1 MKGST
6 AKWSVLGIV
15 TALTVTACAQGSG
28 GGGADAT
35 FDKDAEIGAGEVS
48 IMGFSSGDE
57 IASTRF
63 DLAKAAVAP
72 ATVKNSEGELDMQ
85 AFLSANAAG
94 NAPDIVYLKRD
105 QIGDLA
111 NLGAIMPLTQC
122 VAGEEIAIDDF
133 EQAALGQVTFD
144 DTVYG
149 IPEFNQVQLT
159 MANTDL
165 LAAAGLTT
173 DDVNGSD
180 WSRIEAAA
188 TAMNVVDG
196 TTLQT
201 IGYDPKIP
209 EFFPL
214 WVKSAGGDLIS
225 EDGRTAQIDTPE
237 SLAALELGV
246 GILENEGGWGKV
258 KALRDSADFFGKGNQ
273 FATGELGAM
282 NMEQWYV
289 NVLNDVTPEIP
300 LAVVPFVSQET
311 GDPISMATGSA
322 WAVPSKSGNPEA
334 ACRFIK
340 VMTETDSW
348 YAAAKARFD
357 ARTAE
362 GKPFTGLLT
371 GNDVADDRIRED
383 FVKPS
388 GDAKWDAAVEAT
400 YEANDHLFYSPAN
413 PADVAFKKAW
423 QGAVNRA
430 IGGEQ
435 EPAAALAQ
443 AQKEAQEAL
452 DAAWAKREG

>member
-6 AKWSVLGIV
+6 TRWSVLGIV
-15 TALTVTACAQGSG
+15 TALTVSACAQGSG
-28 GGGADAT
+28 GATDAT
-35 FDKDAEIGAGEVS
+35 FDKDAAITAKEMS

-57 IASTRF
+57 IASTRAE
-63 DLAKAAVAP
+63 LAQAAIAP
-72 ATVKNSEGELDMQ
+72 AVVKNSEGELDMQ

-94 NAPDIVYLKRD
+94 NAPDLIYLKRD

-165 LAAAGLTT
+165 LAAAGLTVE
-173 DDVNGSD
+173 DVDGSD
-180 WSRIEAAA
+180 WSKIEAAA

-196 TTLQT
+196 TTLTT

-214 WVKSAGGDLIS
+214 WVKAAGGDLIS
-225 EDGRTAQIDTPE
+225 ADGRTAQIDTPE
-237 SLAALELGV
+237 ALAALELGA
-246 GILENEGGWGKV
+246 GILEAEGGWGKV
-258 KALRDSADFFGKGNQ
+258 KALRDASDFFGKGNQ

-289 NVLNDVTPEIP
+289 NVLNDVTPDVPI
-300 LAVVPFVSQET
+300 AIVPFVSQET
-311 GDPISMATGSA
+311 GEPIAMATGSA
-322 WAVPSKSGNPEA
+322 WAIPSKAKNPEA
-334 ACRFIK
+334 ACRFVK
-340 VMTETDSW
+340 VMTEADSW
-348 YAAAKARFD
+348 HAAAKARFD
-357 ARTAE
+357 TRTAE

-371 GNDVADDRIRED
+371 GNDVADDKIRED
-383 FVKPS
+383 FVKPT
-388 GDAKWDAAVEAT
+388 GDAVWDAAVEAT
-400 YEANDHLFYSPAN
+400 YAANDHLFYSPAN

-423 QGAVNRA
+423 QGAVNRV

-435 EPAAALAQ
+435 EPAPALAQ
-443 AQKEAQEAL
+443 AQQEAQKAL